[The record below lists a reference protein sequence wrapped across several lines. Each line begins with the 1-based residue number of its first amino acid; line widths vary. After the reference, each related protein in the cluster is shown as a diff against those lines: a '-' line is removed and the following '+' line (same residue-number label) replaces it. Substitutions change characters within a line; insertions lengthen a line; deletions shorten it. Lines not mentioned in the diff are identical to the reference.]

1 MKRSFKPLS
10 SLALACALLAGAAQ
24 AGDRPGHRH
33 DREGT
38 RFREHEE
45 MTLEDAVSRV
55 RRRVEGRV
63 LSAEEHDGE
72 YRVRVLTPEG
82 RVKRFRLDRRSGRF
96 R

>member
-1 MKRSFKPLS
+1 
-10 SLALACALLAGAAQ
+10 
-24 AGDRPGHRH
+24 
-33 DREGT
+33 
-38 RFREHEE
+38 